1 MMRYGLI
8 LMIGFSLTFLL
19 QDSFFTQSHVIVN
32 LFLRTL
38 FACFFLC
45 MIWLV
50 QNIGFSNK
58 QSK

>member
-19 QDSFFTQSHVIVN
+19 QDSFFKQFHIFFN
-32 LFLRTL
+32 LLLRIL

-45 MIWLV
+45 IIWLV
-50 QNIGFSNK
+50 QNRGFSNK

>member
-1 MMRYGLI
+1 MIRYGLI

-45 MIWLV
+45 IIWLV
-50 QNIGFSNK
+50 QK
-58 QSK
+58 